1 MKKVLSVIAVVV
13 MSVGMFSC
21 QPESTVAETD
31 ALYKNL
37 DNNLDNADATDDD
50 LVPSDGRKQ

>member
-1 MKKVLSVIAVVV
+1 MKKVLSVFAVVV

-21 QPESTVAETD
+21 QPENTVAETD

-37 DNNLDNADATDDD
+37 DNVDATDDD
-50 LVPSDGRKQ
+50 IVPLDGRNQ

>member
-1 MKKVLSVIAVVV
+1 MKKVLSVIAVVI

-31 ALYKNL
+31 ALY
-37 DNNLDNADATDDD
+37 DNIDATDDD
-50 LVPSDGRKQ
+50 IVPSDGRNQ